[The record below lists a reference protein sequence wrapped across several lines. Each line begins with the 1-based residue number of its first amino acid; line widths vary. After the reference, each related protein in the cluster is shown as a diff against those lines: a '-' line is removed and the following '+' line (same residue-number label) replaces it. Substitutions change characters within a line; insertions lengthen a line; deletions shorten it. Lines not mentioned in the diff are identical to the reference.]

1 MSKFPFQYPA
11 GPERNFKI
19 VQLGRPKGRP
29 DYFRAGLAC
38 PACPLATPLFFNFV
52 SVAHKVV
59 FTHLTLSALKQCLQK
74 FQVHTH

>member
-38 PACPLATPLFFNFV
+38 PLATPLNV
-52 SVAHKVV
+52 VMTARAH
-59 FTHLTLSALKQCLQK
+59 
-74 FQVHTH
+74 QVTS